1 VNDLNNAELRRA
13 LRDMGATAQSDH
25 RAMRTSLRALF
36 DSDATADQR
45 RAALV
50 GRRRFLTI
58 GGLSV
63 ATASVIAACGGTDSP
78 GAARVGL
85 APTRTDLP
93 DASPNDIVYLRTAS
107 SIEYSAIAVYDLV
120 IGNTDLLAAE
130 LQDAAKRFRD
140 DHVEH
145 ATIFEDLTK
154 DLGGEAWTCGNPRI
168 DRFLVAPVINMI
180 VGDEATDTP
189 PSDDPQRDTAAFAH
203 ALENLAGETYQMFV
217 GLLSEPALRKT
228 TIQVGAAEVR
238 HAAIL
243 AMAITGTP
251 EGYVPPADAGE
262 PPVFP
267 VAYAI
272 PSQFGSL
279 SGQQLVVGAADELG
293 VRRPISVDTP
303 SNNTFVFEYM
313 TPEC

>member
-1 VNDLNNAELRRA
+1 MNDLNNAELRRA

-25 RAMRTSLRALF
+25 RAMRTTMRALF

-63 ATASVIAACGGTDSP
+63 ATATVVAACGGTDSP
-78 GAARVGL
+78 GVARVGL

-93 DASPNDIVYLRTAS
+93 DASPNDVVYLRTAS
-107 SIEYSAIAVYDLV
+107 SIEHSAIAVYDTV
-120 IGNTDLLAAE
+120 IGNTDLLAAD

-140 DHVEH
+140 DHAEH

-154 DLGGEAWTCGNPRI
+154 ELGGEAWTCGNPRI
-168 DRFLVAPVINMI
+168 DQLLVAPVLAKI
-180 VGDEATDTP
+180 VGDDATKTP
-189 PSDDPQRDTAAFAH
+189 PSDDPQRDTANFAH

-217 GLLSEPALRKT
+217 GLLSDPALRKS
-228 TIQVGAAEVR
+228 TIQVGTAEVR

-243 AMAITGTP
+243 AMAITGRP
-251 EGYVPPADAGE
+251 DGYVPPADAGE

-267 VAYAI
+267 PAYAI
-272 PSQFGSL
+272 PSQFGNL
-279 SGQQLVVGAADELG
+279 SGQQLVVGAEDELG
-293 VRRPISVDTP
+293 VRKPIAVDTP